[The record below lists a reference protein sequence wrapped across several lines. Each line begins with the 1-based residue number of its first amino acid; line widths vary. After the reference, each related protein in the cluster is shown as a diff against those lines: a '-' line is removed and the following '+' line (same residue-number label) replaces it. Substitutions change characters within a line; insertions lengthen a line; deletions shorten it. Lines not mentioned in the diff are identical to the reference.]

1 MPKFC
6 IDDNLPIGTAYKTRS
21 GKKAIY
27 GGINV
32 IKGYMFSVGSDSYY
46 TDSQGNYNH
55 RFGIDGFD
63 IVGFWEETTLS
74 KTLSKIVS
82 MFLHD
87 NYIYV
92 ATEYEVYKHKD
103 GKWETI
109 LNVKDLK

>member
-55 RFGIDGFD
+55 RNTGLRLL
-63 IVGFWEETTLS
+63 IVMRPW
-74 KTLSKIVS
+74 KN
-82 MFLHD
+82 D
-87 NYIYV
+87 
-92 ATEYEVYKHKD
+92 
-103 GKWETI
+103 
-109 LNVKDLK
+109 